1 MIVVEDVWKSFSGNP
16 VLKGLSL
23 TVRKGETVVILGKSG
38 VGKSVLLKQII
49 GLDKPDKG
57 SITVDGQKVSALSGK
72 ALYHAIR
79 DTGMLFQGSALFDS
93 MTVGENVAFYL
104 DQHGDPKTGR
114 HLSPADKS
122 HVVKSCLAM
131 VGLEGKENTMPS
143 DLSGGMRRRAAMA
156 RLVAY
161 RPHILLYD
169 EPTTGLDP
177 ITSMSINDLIVRT
190 QKELNATSIVV
201 THDLTSAFT
210 VGTRL
215 AIHHNGKIEF
225 IGTKEEFIK
234 SSHPIIQD
242 FLNARPELNLERGG
256 PHA

>member
-1 MIVVEDVWKSFSGNP
+1 MIVVEDVWKSFSGNT

-57 SITVDGQKVSALSGK
+57 SITVDSQKISSLSGK
-72 ALYHAIR
+72 QLYHAIR

-114 HLSPADKS
+114 SFPTS
-122 HVVKSCLAM
+122 TTSQVVRECLAM

-177 ITSMSINDLIVRT
+177 ITSMSINELIVRT

-201 THDLTSAFT
+201 THDLTSAFS

-225 IGTKEEFIK
+225 IGTKEEFVK

-242 FLNARPELNLERGG
+242 FLNARPELHLERGG
-256 PHA
+256 PHV